1 MHSYTLHLVYL
12 KAAAAA
18 AHSQARLNMKRNKRV
33 LPIQDTI
40 CPIRSLPPGHAMS
53 GNYAEPYSVLC
64 CETDA
69 RAEGLRTCMRMR
81 HGITYLLPPSLSL
94 SACMYVCTASI
105 HTSLRILQMQKK
117 PTRVRLLYGVRYTVY
132 VYSGYVL
139 IFPCLD

>member
-1 MHSYTLHLVYL
+1 
-12 KAAAAA
+12 
-18 AHSQARLNMKRNKRV
+18 
-33 LPIQDTI
+33 
-40 CPIRSLPPGHAMS
+40 MS
-53 GNYAEPYSVLC
+53 GNYAELYSVLC

-81 HGITYLLPPSLSL
+81 HGITYLLPLSLSL